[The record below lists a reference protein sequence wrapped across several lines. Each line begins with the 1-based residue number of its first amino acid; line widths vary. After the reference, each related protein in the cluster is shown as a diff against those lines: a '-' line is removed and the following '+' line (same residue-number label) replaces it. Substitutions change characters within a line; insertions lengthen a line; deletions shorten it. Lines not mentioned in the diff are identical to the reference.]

1 MLSIL
6 GMSPAAD
13 RLCAEAMVVVAEVR
27 DDCRRVMLDV
37 RWDWRV
43 CRVSSSDCRL
53 VRVLRRAWCWEDRAG
68 RADAFWEMA
77 L

>member
-1 MLSIL
+1 MLSIF
-6 GMSPAAD
+6 GMSPAAE
-13 RLCAEAMVVVAEVR
+13 RLWAEAMVVVAEVR
-27 DDCRRVMLDV
+27 DDCRSVMLDV

-68 RADAFWEMA
+68 RAEAFWEMA